1 MRGILPGHQQRC
13 LERGEAGDEEGDDE
27 PHGQTETEVQVGGLE
42 TPQCYNVSIE
52 TFREIWLFWNLLDL
66 QEQKRGY
73 KCCSHCYCGFKDGII
88 VFQLLFSVTLFYY
101 KSPCSF

>member
-42 TPQCYNVSIE
+42 TPQSYNVSIKN
-52 TFREIWLFWNLLDL
+52 FIRDMVVF
-66 QEQKRGY
+66 
-73 KCCSHCYCGFKDGII
+73 GICWICKSRNVDTNAVVLNVHTVI
-88 VFQLLFSVTLFYY
+88 VALKMAS
-101 KSPCSF
+101 